1 MSLLSVSSSPHIR
14 TKRTTASI
22 MRDVLI
28 ALVPALLAG
37 VLFFGWRTLAVVGVT
52 VGFAVLSEALF
63 CLATKRPQTIGDLSA
78 AVTGLIL
85 GLNLPYSMPLW
96 QAALGSVVAIV
107 VAKCLFGGI
116 GCNFAN
122 PAIVGRI
129 ALFVAFTSS
138 MSAPVVFFKPAL
150 NVDMVV
156 GATPLTRL
164 NEGLGAYET
173 VGELFFGNYGGMI
186 GETCAVALLLG
197 LVYLLARKVITYH
210 IPVTYLATVA
220 VFSLCAGRPVE
231 VDLLSGGL
239 LLGAIF
245 MATDYV
251 TSPHTPWGKVIFG
264 VGCGLIT
271 MFIRVFCAYPEGVSF
286 AILLMNILCPY
297 IEKWTARRP
306 VGGGKH
312 E

>member
-14 TKRTTASI
+14 TSRTTASV

-37 VLFFGWRTLAVVGVT
+37 VLFFGWRSLAVVGVT
-52 VGFAVLSEALF
+52 IGFAVLTEALF
-63 CLATKRPQTIGDLSA
+63 CIVTKRAQTIGDLSA
-78 AVTGLIL
+78 AVTGLLL
-85 GLNLPYSMPLW
+85 GLNLPSTMPLW
-96 QAALGSVVAIV
+96 QAALGSIVAILV
-107 VAKCLFGGI
+107 VKCLFGGI

-122 PAIVGRI
+122 PAVVGRI
-129 ALFVAFTSS
+129 VLFIAFTAS
-138 MSAPVVFFKPAL
+138 MNAPNMFFDSAL
-150 NVDMVV
+150 DVDMVA
-156 GATPLTRL
+156 GATPLSRL
-164 NEGLGAYET
+164 NEGFEPYQT
-173 VGELFFGNYGGMI
+173 VGEFFFGNYGGMI
-186 GETCAVALLLG
+186 GETCAIALLLG
-197 LVYLLARKVITYH
+197 GAYLLARKVITYH
-210 IPVTYLATVA
+210 IPVAYLGTVA
-220 VFSLCAGRPVE
+220 LFALCAGRPVVAE
-231 VDLLSGGL
+231 LLSGGL
-239 LLGAIF
+239 LLGAFF

-264 VGCGLIT
+264 VGCGLVT

-306 VGGGKH
+306 VGGVDH

>member
-37 VLFFGWRTLAVVGVT
+37 VLLFGWRTLAVVGIT

-63 CLATKRPQTIGDLSA
+63 CLATKRPQMIGDLSA

-85 GLNLPYSMPLW
+85 GLNLPYSIPLW
-96 QAALGSVVAIV
+96 QAALGSIVAIV

-186 GETCAVALLLG
+186 GETCAIAVLLG
-197 LVYLLARKVITYH
+197 FAYLLVRKVITYH
-210 IPVTYLATVA
+210 APVTYLATVA
-220 VFSLCAGRPVE
+220 VFALCTGRPVE

-297 IEKWTARRP
+297 IEKWTVRRP

>member
-37 VLFFGWRTLAVVGVT
+37 VLFFGWRSLAVVGVT

-63 CLATKRPQTIGDLSA
+63 CLATKRPQTISDLSA

-129 ALFVAFTSS
+129 TLFIAFTSS
-138 MSAPVVFFKPAL
+138 MSAPVALFKPAL
-150 NVDMVV
+150 DVDMVV

-164 NEGLGAYET
+164 NDGLEAYET
-173 VGELFFGNYGGMI
+173 IGELFFGNYGGMI

-197 LVYLLARKVITYH
+197 FAYLLARKVITYH